1 MSALQRVV
9 SVLFSPTKTFREIA
23 ERPTWVAPFLVLLIC
38 GGAAGWVV
46 VHKIDTAAQSQ
57 MIRDK
62 LEERGSSGAELDR
75 QVEQISS
82 VNAKIRPFYP
92 VIGLVFSVIGY
103 LLITLVLWGGF
114 SLAGGTASWSGAF
127 STTLHGLIPQ
137 AIKALVMI
145 PVAAGHQT
153 IDPMAA
159 QTGSFLASNLAAFA
173 PEDAAAWL
181 KTLLSSADF
190 FTIWSVAL
198 LAIGFAITARVSK
211 GTATAVVIA
220 CWALGIALH
229 VGWVAVFG

>member
-1 MSALQRVV
+1 M
-9 SVLFSPTKTFREIA
+9 
-23 ERPTWVAPFLVLLIC
+23 
-38 GGAAGWVV
+38 
-46 VHKIDTAAQSQ
+46 AAQEQ
-57 MIRDK
+57 MIRHK
-62 LEERGSSGAELDR
+62 LEDQGKSGAELDR

-82 VNAKIRPFYP
+82 VNAKLRPFFP
-92 VIGLVFSVIGY
+92 VFGVVFSVVGY

-114 SLAGGTASWSGAF
+114 TLAGGTASWSGAF

-173 PEDAAAWL
+173 PADSAIWL
-181 KTLLSSADF
+181 KTLLSSFDF

-220 CWALGIALH
+220 CWVLGIALKT
-229 VGWVAVFG
+229 GWTALVA